1 MIILDLPSLQSIN
14 FDSGVFGRIHS
25 VVFESDSVNEFMK

>member
-1 MIILDLPSLQSIN
+1 MIILDLPSLQSVN
-14 FDSGVFGRIHS
+14 FHYGVFGRIHS

>member
-1 MIILDLPSLQSIN
+1 MIILDLPSVN